1 MYDVTDTVF
10 RRVIAEC
17 APADLYVTEFVSVDG
32 LQSAGRES
40 LRKYLQFT
48 EAERPIIAQ
57 IWGKDP
63 ENYYKTARQIADGSL
78 LDEIS
83 WQNRREVR
91 TLHGDAG
98 QGAGEKRTEPYYRY
112 GEGVS
117 ESVTKSGAPSAV
129 RVVGSA
135 DKSDGTVQGFAGV
148 DINMG
153 CPDKTIVKNGCC
165 AALINDREL
174 AGEIIQAAREGLAS
188 ASTSLPLSVK
198 TRLGLNEVDL
208 SWHEFLLS
216 KKLNA
221 LTIHGRTA
229 KQMSKVPAD
238 WEKIREVREL
248 RDKHSPDTV
257 IIGNGDVLTKVSGQL
272 LAVKY
277 QVDGI
282 MIGRGVFADPFA
294 FAESSPWGTYSK
306 EQRISLYRRHV
317 ELFIETYQHD
327 ERKVHGLY
335 KFCKIYING
344 FDGAKELREQLMS
357 AKTAAELLKL
367 LK

>member
-1 MYDVTDTVF
+1 MNIYTRLPRPFFVLAPMYDVTDTVF
-10 RRVIAEC
+10 RRVITEC
-17 APADLYVTEFVSVDG
+17 TPADLYFTEFVSVDG

-63 ENYYKTARQIADGSL
+63 ENYYKTAKKL
-78 LDEIS
+78 
-83 WQNRREVR
+83 
-91 TLHGDAG
+91 AG
-98 QGAGEKRTEPYYRY
+98 M
-112 GEGVS
+112 
-117 ESVTKSGAPSAV
+117 
-129 RVVGSA
+129 
-135 DKSDGTVQGFAGV
+135 GFDGV

-165 AALINDREL
+165 AALVNNREL
-174 AGEIIQAAREGLAS
+174 AGEIIQAVREGAP
-188 ASTSLPLSVK
+188 SLPVSVK
-198 TRLGLNEVDL
+198 TRLGLSEVDL
-208 SWHEFLLS
+208 SWHEFLLNQ
-216 KKLNA
+216 KLNA
-221 LTIHGRTA
+221 LSIHGRTA

-248 RDKHSPDTV
+248 RDKLSPDTV
-257 IIGNGDVLTKVSGQL
+257 IIGNGDVMTRIQGQE
-272 LAVKY
+272 LAKEY
-277 QVDGI
+277 GVDGI

-294 FAESSPWGTYSK
+294 FAASSPWPNYTK

-317 ELFIETYQHD
+317 ELFLETYQHD

-344 FDGAKELREQLMS
+344 FEGAKELRENLMK
-357 AKTAAELLKL
+357 AKTPGELLNFL
-367 LK
+367 D